1 MVRKIKTG
9 KTAEE
14 RRAQAEELQGS
25 IAEQVEQLRDSE
37 QWVRFLEFAQSF
49 HRYSLGNLLLILS
62 QRPTATRVAG
72 FRQWQAKGRQVRK
85 GERAIRI
92 FGYAQKKITAEQAEI
107 AEGEDQAETTED
119 GQKVITYYPVLSV
132 FDIGQT
138 DAIDPDA
145 DDPSALAQRLT
156 GADQLG
162 IAAAVTDYL
171 TEQGWTVDRQPIGG
185 ATNGYTDPAARRVV
199 IDADLSHAQAA
210 KTALHEAAHVILHAE
225 EDPSEYVEHR
235 GIKETEAES
244 VAYVVAGLL
253 GIDTSR
259 YSIGYVAGWSEGDA
273 DTIKATAARV
283 LHGAHVLADAITD
296 TDEQAEAA

>member
-1 MVRKIKTG
+1 MVRKIQNR

-14 RRAQAEELQGS
+14 RRARAEELQAS
-25 IAEQVEQLRDSE
+25 IAGQVEALRDSE
-37 QWVRFLEFAQSF
+37 QWVRFLTFAQSF

-62 QRPTATRVAG
+62 QCPTATRVAG

-92 FGYAQKKITAEQAEI
+92 FGYAQKKITAEQT
-107 AEGEDQAETTED
+107 EGEKTEQAETTED

-138 DAIDPDA
+138 DPTDPEA
-145 DDPSALAQRLT
+145 DDPSTLAQRLS
-156 GADQLG
+156 GEDELG
-162 IAAAVTDYL
+162 IVDAVTDYL
-171 TEQGWTVDRQPIGG
+171 TAQGWTVERQPISGP
-185 ATNGYTDPAARRVV
+185 TNGYTDPEARRVV
-199 IDADLSHAQAA
+199 IDADLSPAQAA
-210 KTALHEAAHVILHAE
+210 KTALHEAGHVILHAD

-244 VAYVVAGLL
+244 VAYVLAGLL

-273 DTIKATAARV
+273 ETIKATAARV
-283 LHGAHVLADAITD
+283 LRASHVLAEAITD
-296 TDEQAEAA
+296 TEDQADAA